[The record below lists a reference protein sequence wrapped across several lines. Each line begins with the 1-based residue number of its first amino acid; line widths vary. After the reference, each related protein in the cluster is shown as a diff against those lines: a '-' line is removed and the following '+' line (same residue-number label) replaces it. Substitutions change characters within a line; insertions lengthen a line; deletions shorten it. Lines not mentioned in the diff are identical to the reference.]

1 MIHDKTPIPIPDLP
15 PKHLASFWSKVNKN
29 GPLQR
34 IGFDNKVSACWL
46 WTGTINQKG
55 YGIFNY
61 KGTRYR
67 AHRIAL
73 KLAGRELPIKRDI
86 HPDHL
91 CLSKGC
97 INSDHIETVSELEN
111 IFRGSGITAKY
122 ARRERCNKGHL
133 LDGNCASNTVLAKV
147 DSLQCVMPLER

>member
-97 INSDHIETVSELEN
+97 INPDHIETVSEFSRFWN
-111 IFRGSGITAKY
+111 HRKVRS
-122 ARRERCNKGHL
+122 KGAL
-133 LDGNCASNTVLAKV
+133 
-147 DSLQCVMPLER
+147 